1 MQRQLETVSI
11 KSKYFIFRKYLL
23 KVSTFAKLKTMI
35 YKQIRAVGNSFSV
48 WKFIYKLTGLKMCI
62 HNIHVK
68 CIKPS
73 LDFLQITPI
82 TNCIFFLNK
91 RNIFICS
98 LFCTWKQKK
107 SIMKELYIWHEC
119 YNIVWILCTNIYVY
133 CKIWSLVCLI
143 SVSFKPFPRG
153 WRGRPWRQWRPI
165 PWYRPESE
173 TAVGRESDSTRCG
186 DTAKWRTSG
195 TAWRPTTGRGRWPR
209 RRTPPIQRGTRSL
222 CHSGGI

>member
-1 MQRQLETVSI
+1 MQ
-11 KSKYFIFRKYLL
+11 FILYM
-23 KVSTFAKLKTMI
+23 KT
-35 YKQIRAVGNSFSV
+35 KK
-48 WKFIYKLTGLKMCI
+48 KFFT
-62 HNIHVK
+62 
-68 CIKPS
+68 
-73 LDFLQITPI
+73 LQ
-82 TNCIFFLNK
+82 
-91 RNIFICS
+91 
-98 LFCTWKQKK
+98 
-107 SIMKELYIWHEC
+107 IMKELYIWHEC

-222 CHSGGI
+222 CHSGGIWNEKKLRWKEGILIFFYDWDKYWIFTKILLSCLRRLNMVVVTF